1 MSSTKFERGQVNRIR
16 LHVMPTKRF
25 KTFAISLYAGIPLE
39 ENRVTATALL
49 PFVLRR
55 GTSRTP
61 ETIALR
67 ERLDDLYGAGF
78 GFDVFKRGDN
88 QFIQFRM
95 DVIND
100 VFVKTDQ
107 SLLAAS
113 LRYMGEVVTEPALEN
128 GHFLTKY
135 VQSERDTLRKR
146 LESIINDKIRYAA
159 ERCVE
164 EMCEGDP
171 YRLHALGNRA
181 DLPSITAESLY
192 ERYHEWMNEAVFDL
206 YVAGDTTYE
215 EVRSLVEES
224 FKLPAGETGTY
235 KAAPVRAEAGQLKTV
250 VEKMDVKQ
258 GKLNLGL
265 RTGIAY
271 ADDDYATL
279 LVYNGVLGAYPHS
292 KLFINVRE
300 KASLAYY
307 ASSRLDGHKGLMT
320 IQSGI
325 EIDKYE
331 KAVEIIRKQL
341 EDIKAGQISELEVD
355 QTKAMLL
362 NHVREIQDSAY
373 EMIGYD
379 FNALFSG
386 STRTREQLI
395 EQVKS
400 VTIDDVVR
408 VAKGIQLDTIYFLRD
423 RKEA

>member
-1 MSSTKFERGQVNRIR
+1 MSSNTFERGQINRIR

-25 KTFAISLYAGIPLE
+25 KTFAITLYAGMPLDE
-39 ENRVTATALL
+39 KQVTSTALL

-78 GFDVFKRGDN
+78 GFDVFKRGDS

-95 DVIND
+95 DVIHD
-100 VFVKTDQ
+100 QFVQTNE

-128 GHFLTKY
+128 GHFVSKY
-135 VQSERDTLRKR
+135 VDAEKETLRKR

-164 EMCEGDP
+164 VMCEDDP
-171 YRLHALGNRA
+171 YRLHALGNRS
-181 DLPSITAESLY
+181 DLPNLTAEALY
-192 ERYHEWMNEAVFDL
+192 ERYHQWLNEAVFDL
-206 YVAGDTTYE
+206 YVAGDTTLE
-215 EVRSLVEES
+215 EVQSIVAQS
-224 FKLPAGETGTY
+224 FKLPSGECGGY
-235 KAAPVRAEAGQLKTV
+235 DVAPKLSNSGELKTV

-265 RTGIAY
+265 RTGISY
-271 ADDDYATL
+271 GDKDYATL

-292 KLFINVRE
+292 KLFLNVRE

-307 ASSRLDGHKGLMT
+307 ASSRLDGHKGMMT

-331 KAVEIIRKQL
+331 QAVAIIREQL
-341 EDIKAGQISELEVD
+341 ADIEAGKLSELEIT
-355 QTKAMLL
+355 QTKAMLI
-362 NHVREIQDSAY
+362 NHVREMQDSAY
-373 EMIGYD
+373 ELIGYD
-379 FNALFSG
+379 FNAVFSG
-386 STRTREQLI
+386 SKRTGDQLI
-395 EQVKS
+395 EQVNS
-400 VTIDDVVR
+400 VTADDIVR
-408 VAKGIQLDTIYFLRD
+408 VAKQIELDTIYFLRD
-423 RKEA
+423 GKEA

>member
-16 LHVMPTKRF
+16 LHVLPTKRF

-39 ENRVTATALL
+39 EKQVTATALL

-67 ERLDDLYGAGF
+67 ERLDNLYGAGF
-78 GFDVFKRGDN
+78 GFDVFKRGNN

-100 VFVKTDQ
+100 AFVKTDE

-135 VQSERDTLRKR
+135 VQAESETLRKR

-164 EMCEGDP
+164 VMCEGDP

-181 DLPSITAESLY
+181 DLPGITAESLY
-192 ERYHEWMNEAVFDL
+192 ERYHQWMNEAVLDL
-206 YVAGDTTYE
+206 YVAGDTTFE

-224 FKLPAGETGTY
+224 FKLPSGDTGAY
-235 KAAPVRAEAGQLKTV
+235 KAASVRAEAGELKTV
-250 VEKMDVKQ
+250 VEKMEVKQ

-271 ADDDYATL
+271 ADDDYPAL

-292 KLFINVRE
+292 KLFLNVRE

-307 ASSRLDGHKGLMT
+307 ASSRLDGHKGMMT

-331 KAVEIIRKQL
+331 KAVAIIREQL
-341 EDIKAGQISELEVD
+341 ADIEAGQISELEID

-362 NHVREIQDSAY
+362 NHVREMQDSAY

-379 FNALFSG
+379 FNAVFSG
-386 STRTREQLI
+386 STRSGEALI
-395 EQVKS
+395 EQVKG
-400 VTIDDVVR
+400 VTIDDIVR

>member
-1 MSSTKFERGQVNRIR
+1 MSSSTFERGQVNRIR

-25 KTFAISLYAGIPLE
+25 KTFAITLYAGIPLE
-39 ENRVTATALL
+39 EKQVTSTALL
-49 PFVLRR
+49 PFILRR

-78 GFDVFKRGDN
+78 GFDVFKRGDS

-95 DVIND
+95 DVIHD
-100 VFVKTDQ
+100 QFVQTNE

-128 GHFLTKY
+128 GHFVTKY
-135 VQSERDTLRKR
+135 VDAEKETLRKR

-164 EMCEGDP
+164 VMCEDDP

-181 DLPSITAESLY
+181 DLTSLTADVLY
-192 ERYHEWMNEAVFDL
+192 ERYHQWLNEAVFDL
-206 YVAGDTTYE
+206 YVAGDTTLE
-215 EVRSLVEES
+215 EVKTIVEQS
-224 FKLPAGETGTY
+224 FKLPTGECGDY
-235 KAAPVRAEAGQLKTV
+235 GLAPLISNSRQLKTV

-265 RTGIAY
+265 RTGISY
-271 ADDDYATL
+271 ADDDYAAL

-292 KLFINVRE
+292 KLFLNVRE

-307 ASSRLDGHKGLMT
+307 ASSRLDGHKGMMT

-331 KAVEIIRKQL
+331 KAVAIIREQL
-341 EDIKAGQISELEVD
+341 ADIEAGKISELEIT
-355 QTKAMLL
+355 QTKAMLI
-362 NHVREIQDSAY
+362 NHVREMQDSAY

-379 FNALFSG
+379 FNAVFS
-386 STRTREQLI
+386 SSKRTGEQLI
-395 EQVKS
+395 AQVNS
-400 VTIDDVVR
+400 VTADDIVR
-408 VAKGIQLDTIYFLRD
+408 VAKQIELDTIYFLRD
-423 RKEA
+423 GKEA